1 MELSKFDDSLL
12 KFMKTCENIDCLLDI
27 EGNDDWVEVSFHEDV
42 ITNRKKERYTPKWD
56 ICFHA
61 TVYEYRDNDYYEDA
75 FDYLN
80 KHWIPGVSKLKVQ
93 TYIKVNLDDSEMPRP
108 SVNITLDP
116 KMFNRI
122 RNTTM
127 TEEQKVGLEDIIR
140 DYMNKISSPDTKKE
154 VMKNEQ

>member
-1 MELSKFDDSLL
+1 MGMSKFDESLL
-12 KFMKTCENIDCLLDI
+12 EFMKAHEKIDCLLDI
-27 EGNDDWVEVSFHEDV
+27 EGMNDWAEVSFHEDE
-42 ITNRKKERYTPKWD
+42 TANKNKNRYTPKWD
-56 ICFHA
+56 ICFHV
-61 TVYEYRDNDYYEDA
+61 TMYDYRDNDYYEDA

-93 TYIKVNLDDSEMPRP
+93 EYIEVELNDSEMPRP
-108 SVNITLDP
+108 SVNISLNP

-140 DYMNKISSPDTKKE
+140 DYMDKISSPDTK
-154 VMKNEQ
+154 NGGTNNDR

>member
-1 MELSKFDDSLL
+1 MGMSKFDESLL
-12 KFMKTCENIDCLLDI
+12 EFMKAHQGTDCLLDI
-27 EGNDDWVEVSFHEDV
+27 EGMNEWAEVSFHEDE
-42 ITNRKKERYTPKWD
+42 TANKNKNRYTPKWD
-56 ICFHA
+56 ICFHV
-61 TVYEYRDNDYYEDA
+61 TMYDYRDNDYYEDA

-93 TYIKVNLDDSEMPRP
+93 EYIEVDLNDSEMPRP
-108 SVNITLDP
+108 SVNISLNP

-140 DYMNKISSPDTKKE
+140 DYMDKISSPDTKKGE
-154 VMKNEQ
+154 MKNEQ

>member
-1 MELSKFDDSLL
+1 MTKFDDSLL
-12 KFMKTCENIDCLLDI
+12 EFMKAHEDTDCLLDI
-27 EGNDDWVEVSFHEDV
+27 EGMGDWTEVSFHEDV
-42 ITNRKKERYTPKWD
+42 VANRKKERYTPKWD

-93 TYIKVNLDDSEMPRP
+93 TFVEAELDDSEMPRP
-108 SVNITLDP
+108 SVNIPLDP
-116 KMFNRI
+116 KTFNRI

-127 TEEQKVGLEDIIR
+127 TEEQKVGLEDVIR
-140 DYMNKISSPDTKKE
+140 DYMDKISSPNTKKE
-154 VMKNEQ
+154 VMKNDQ